1 MYSGSTVPV
10 DRPARADEK
19 TFEDFA
25 QRPFW
30 HAEEGAALVLGFT
43 PRRGKLKYRPFDD
56 KEHDRTP
63 GAEKAVSWGQLF
75 AGELG
80 EILSRY
86 SQAVESR
93 GWDFRASYPYV
104 APAAFI
110 EFCDRS
116 GMQLP
121 AGLRKAIRRS
131 PPRSSMPTGS
141 SRIKQKR
148 RRASTIAKRK
158 SSYAAQTHQVAV
170 VLREANVK
178 VSAAQLQELVEW
190 QATLDRNVKQSTF
203 QTYVRA
209 WRRNG
214 GTQKPMAKVLR
225 DVLWPESG
233 RPSEEQL
240 AEQKMRMPIEYAE
253 ILSGKSLPKKF
264 LK

>member
-43 PRRGKLKYRPFDD
+43 PRRGKLKYRPLDD

-121 AGLRKAIRRS
+121 AGLRKASGALRRVAQC
-131 PPRSSMPTGS
+131 RQVTGGS
-141 SRIKQKR
+141 N
-148 RRASTIAKRK
+148 K
-158 SSYAAQTHQVAV
+158 SVAAHP
-170 VLREANVK
+170 
-178 VSAAQLQELVEW
+178 
-190 QATLDRNVKQSTF
+190 QS
-203 QTYVRA
+203 
-209 WRRNG
+209 RNG
-214 GTQKPMAKVLR
+214 SRVTPRKLIR
-225 DVLWPESG
+225 
-233 RPSEEQL
+233 
-240 AEQKMRMPIEYAE
+240 
-253 ILSGKSLPKKF
+253 
-264 LK
+264 